1 MGRKIDLDDNEIEF
15 YNTKV
20 PEIKLEVNE
29 EPVEEVKEEPVE
41 EVNEEPVEEVN
52 EEPVE
57 DKRIEVV
64 TEFQLINLKLDQILS
79 LLIKE

>member
-41 EVNEEPVEEVN
+41 EVNEEPVE
-52 EEPVE
+52 

>member
-20 PEIKLEVNE
+20 PEIKLEVN
-29 EPVEEVKEEPVE
+29 EEPVE